1 MRKSLIPLAVC
12 ILIATAGYF
21 IFSSTSPDGGAD
33 KTSKQAKMS
42 GSDKDTLHETMNEM
56 KQKAESYDENYES
69 LAMSRAASELAEDM
83 LGQADD
89 KAKLE
94 TAAGV
99 FAGYMVRNTMGL
111 KAYCAGHGVDVSP
124 FTNAFKAQHK
134 DMAETAEKYYVI
146 ENQMQAIYDEMK
158 DTLTKL
164 IDQEMSDVAAMMGYK
179 SNAQSCEWMNSSA
192 EQVLEHAKFEKAVP
206 AAYAVLA
213 GAE

>member
-1 MRKSLIPLAVC
+1 MRKSLILITICTLIGLIGYAVFTNGTRKIVQQPEISVGDAD
-12 ILIATAGYF
+12 IL
-21 IFSSTSPDGGAD
+21 S
-33 KTSKQAKMS
+33 
-42 GSDKDTLHETMNEM
+42 ETMNEM
-56 KQKAESYDENYES
+56 KQKADSYDENYES
-69 LAMSRAASELAEDM
+69 LAMSRAASDLAEDM

-111 KAYCAGHGVDVSP
+111 KAYCAGQGVDVSP
-124 FTNAFKAQHK
+124 FTEAFAAQHE
-134 DMAETAEKYYVI
+134 DIAQIAAQYYVMD
-146 ENQMQAIYDEMK
+146 NQMQAIYDQMK

-192 EQVLEHAKFEKAVP
+192 QQVLQNAKFEHAVP

-213 GAE
+213 GAK